1 MTKATKQKFDMYQ
14 HVTDQIITAL
24 EKGVKPWQCPWN
36 NSSIGELPQNFISKK
51 EYSGLNILLLWIA
64 SVEKNLTS
72 RYWLTYKQI
81 VDLGGSV
88 KGQKGTKIIF
98 YKTLEKENEA
108 GQVEKIPM
116 LKNYTVF
123 NADQVEG
130 IVFPTA
136 KPKAAKP
143 VKKLNMI
150 PHVEM
155 IIADTGA
162 KICECG
168 VKAYYAPS
176 TDKIVMPKKK
186 LFASIHDF
194 YAVELHELTHWTGH
208 KSRLNRNQKDSFGSK
223 NYAFEELV
231 AEIGSAFLMAD
242 LDISGTYDQHENYIA
257 SWLEVLNNDKK
268 FIFKAA
274 AAASKAHKFIMTA
287 HLQEKAA

>member
-14 HVTDQIITAL
+14 HVTDQIIEAL

-36 NSSIGELPQNFISKK
+36 NSSIGELPKNFISKK

-98 YKTLEKENEA
+98 YKTLEKENEL
-108 GQVEKIPM
+108 GEVEKIPM

-130 IVFPTA
+130 IVFPTSKINNE
-136 KPKAAKP
+136 KPIKN
-143 VKKLNMI
+143 LNTI

-155 IIADTGA
+155 IIDDTGA
-162 KICECG
+162 KISEYG
-168 VKAYYAPS
+168 VEAYYRPS
-176 TDKIVMPKKK
+176 TDEIVMPKKE
-186 LFASIHDF
+186 LFSSIHDF
-194 YAVELHELTHWTGH
+194 YAVELHELTHWTSH
-208 KSRLNRNQKDSFGSK
+208 KTRLDRNVKNSFGSK
-223 NYAFEELV
+223 DYAFEELV

-242 LDISGTYDQHENYIA
+242 LGISGSYSQHENYIA

-274 AAASKAHKFIMTA
+274 AAASKAHKFIMNG